1 MVYSDIK
8 LQVSTCTLF
17 SAMGL
22 LFSVK
27 LCHQGSKPH
36 MVSLT
41 EKKKNTV
48 TDLGTWQL
56 FPFIYITIPRMRS
69 VLTLGWKAALS
80 LPLED
85 RNMNFQWIMCPHSH
99 NTWLY
104 AQHKENQMSWEQK
117 LLKYIQQCKDKYFL
131 FLPFYPY
138 KPKKIHF
145 CTEEKFHT
153 INLKT
158 NKKSLTDI

>member
-27 LCHQGSKPH
+27 LIRTPNHTWSVWQ
-36 MVSLT
+36 
-41 EKKKNTV
+41 KKRKI
-48 TDLGTWQL
+48 QL
-56 FPFIYITIPRMRS
+56 LILEHGNSFLLYITIPRMRS

-117 LLKYIQQCKDKYFL
+117 LLKYIQQCKDKYF
-131 FLPFYPY
+131 FYFYRSIPI
-138 KPKKIHF
+138 KPRKYIF
-145 CTEEKFHT
+145 AQ
-153 INLKT
+153 
-158 NKKSLTDI
+158 KKSFIPSI